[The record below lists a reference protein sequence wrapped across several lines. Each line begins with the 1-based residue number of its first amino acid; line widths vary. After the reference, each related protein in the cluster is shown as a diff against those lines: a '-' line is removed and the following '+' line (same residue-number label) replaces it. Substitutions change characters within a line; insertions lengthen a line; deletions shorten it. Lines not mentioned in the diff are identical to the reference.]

1 MISLWATILTVALAN
16 AAIKA
21 AGPILVG
28 DRDLSPRANAVAA
41 VLALSLLAALVVTET
56 LGGKGRF
63 AFGAGVV
70 GCGVDGR
77 GPGAPAAGCGARG
90 RRLSRSCY
98 RGSSGLIRLGTAKL
112 A

>member
-56 LGGKGRF
+56 LGRKGRF
-63 AFGAGVV
+63 AFTAGVV
-70 GCGVDGR
+70 GLAV
-77 GPGAPAAGCGARG
+77 AALALLLRAAVLVVVALTAVATAVARAFFG
-90 RRLSRSCY
+90 
-98 RGSSGLIRLGTAKL
+98 
-112 A
+112 